1 MDAHIQIQFNKLHY
15 STNGLNLFF
24 SRPKTLSLK
33 FLAES
38 KVATPK
44 NVKGMPDIAI
54 ITKGVEGFLK
64 CLITNKASGPYKIS
78 PRFLK
83 ELHHDRTHT
92 YQNLQKLLI
101 QRYCT

>member
-54 ITKGVEGFLK
+54 ITKGVEGFLNG
-64 CLITNKASGPYKIS
+64 LDTNKASGPDKS
-78 PRFLK
+78 PRDSLRNYIMIGPILIKIFKSFLS
-83 ELHHDRTHT
+83 
-92 YQNLQKLLI
+92 
-101 QRYCT
+101 